1 MMFEPM
7 SVHARIGS
15 CLAVELVRDS
25 SRARFMNRDHDDLL
39 VVAGTGELRSVR
51 RIIRSSRTNSSHA
64 GVNTDKPIKT
74 ARREI
79 KFLIP
84 SSRLS

>member
-25 SRARFMNRDHDDLL
+25 N
-39 VVAGTGELRSVR
+39 GTLYES
-51 RIIRSSRTNSSHA
+51 
-64 GVNTDKPIKT
+64 
-74 ARREI
+74 
-79 KFLIP
+79 
-84 SSRLS
+84 